1 MKIITRF
8 SDNYFQLIWNTV
20 TLLFVLFLQVN
31 LGYFHKDLPE
41 TTGVKLYADY
51 KNFGEFVFY
60 LRCLLDGAWEESL
73 AKDGAPLADAVCYC
87 IQELMRILSSV
98 VIRAV
103 RCAIEEFH
111 LSCLDINIIPK
122 TWYCPRC
129 RALLEF
135 KKRGSKQHSANT
147 KPKLTHVTTHTN
159 QTVTRHNTHQANSHA
174 HVSTNTSPTVTHVT
188 TKNNQIVSHVT
199 RNTNKTVTKPTVSSN
214 TEGVTILKPITN

>member
-1 MKIITRF
+1 MNIITRF
-8 SDNYFQLIWNTV
+8 SDNYFQLIWSTV

-31 LGYFHKDLPE
+31 LGYCHKE
-41 TTGVKLYADY
+41 FFQTKTTRVKLYPDC
-51 KNFGEFVFY
+51 KNFGEFVSC
-60 LRCLLDGAWEESL
+60 LRYLLDGAWEESL

-103 RCAIEEFH
+103 RCAIKEFH

-122 TWYCPRC
+122 TWYCPRS
-129 RALLEF
+129 RALVEF

-147 KPKLTHVTTHTN
+147 KLKLTHVTTHTN
-159 QTVTRHNTHQANSHA
+159 QTVTRYNTHQANSHA

-188 TKNNQIVSHVT
+188 TTKKPNSLTCHKKHQQNSH
-199 RNTNKTVTKPTVSSN
+199 
-214 TEGVTILKPITN
+214 

>member
-1 MKIITRF
+1 MNIITRF
-8 SDNYFQLIWNTV
+8 SDNYFQLVWNTV

-31 LGYFHKDLPE
+31 LGYFHKNLPE
-41 TTGVKLYADY
+41 TTGVKLYPDY

-135 KKRGSKQHSANT
+135 KKKEALSNTPQILGQNSHMSQHTPTKQS
-147 KPKLTHVTTHTN
+147 HVTTHTK
-159 QTVTRHNTHQANSHA
+159 QTAMHTSQLTLVQQSHM
-174 HVSTNTSPTVTHVT
+174 SQQKT
-188 TKNNQIVSHVT
+188 TK
-199 RNTNKTVTKPTVSSN
+199 
-214 TEGVTILKPITN
+214 

>member
-1 MKIITRF
+1 MNIITRF
-8 SDNYFQLIWNTV
+8 SDNYSQLIWNTV

-31 LGYFHKDLPE
+31 LGYFHKNLPE
-41 TTGVKLYADY
+41 TTGVKLYPDY

-103 RCAIEEFH
+103 RCAIKEFH

-122 TWYCPRC
+122 TWYCPRS
-129 RALLEF
+129 RALVEF

-147 KPKLTHVTTHTN
+147 KLKLTHVTTHTK
-159 QTVTRHNTHQANSHA
+159 QTAMHTSQLTLVQQSHM
-174 HVSTNTSPTVTHVT
+174 SQQKK
-188 TKNNQIVSHVT
+188 TK
-199 RNTNKTVTKPTVSSN
+199 
-214 TEGVTILKPITN
+214 